1 MLKIFDRLLP
11 PTVLASSTLV
21 GEMFKYAGNCY
32 LRIEA
37 TTTIYIKI
45 YGDMN
50 AGDYMLCVA
59 LNTFQLAAI
68 HRETMVEPV
77 LGELH
82 IGARK

>member
-1 MLKIFDRLLP
+1 MLKIFDRPLP

-21 GEMFKYAGNCY
+21 GEMFEYAGNYY

-37 TTTIYIKI
+37 TTTINIKM

-50 AGDYMLCVA
+50 ANAYVLCIE
-59 LNTFQLAAI
+59 LNTFQLSAI